1 MKKALKNRKNKT
13 ATFNLIEVIIII
25 IMTSLIVSVATG
37 VIVYQN
43 YYEIDYSTNKEN
55 RNYLKEIEKA
65 YNNIINSYVETIDE
79 EKLMNAAIEAMYSY
93 LGDPYTDYL
102 DKDVTNDLIDRLNGE
117 YKGIGVEISGSE
129 EGTIVV
135 NVFDNSPASK
145 AGFKSGDIIVR
156 INNNDVKNLST
167 KEVSNMIKNATG
179 KIKITVLRENENLD
193 LTVEVKN
200 IYVPSVESKKYGD
213 IGYLKI
219 TTFSNN
225 TYDQFKKELKS
236 LESEEIKSLIIDV
249 RDNGGGYLNSA
260 VEIAELFIK
269 KDTIIYGLESK
280 DGKKIYKDSTEE
292 SRSYK
297 IAVLINTSSA
307 SASEILTAALKES
320 YGATLIGNITY
331 GKGTVQE
338 TSMMDSGGMIKYTT
352 AYWLTPSGNKINN
365 IGIKPDIDVKNI
377 YNEDMT
383 IKEDKQLKEALN
395 VVK

>member
-1 MKKALKNRKNKT
+1 MKKRIKNNKNKT

-43 YYEIDYSTNKEN
+43 YYEIDSTNNKEN
-55 RNYLKEIEKA
+55 KNYLKEIEKA

-79 EKLMNAAIEAMYSY
+79 EELMNSAIEAMYSY
-93 LGDPYTDYL
+93 LGDPYTGYL
-102 DKDVTNDLIDRLNGE
+102 DKDVTNDLMDRLNGE

-129 EGTIVV
+129 EGTIIM

-145 AGFKSGDIIVR
+145 AGFKKGDIIVK
-156 INNNDVKNLST
+156 INNTDVKSLST
-167 KEVSNMIKNATG
+167 KEVSNMIKNAED
-179 KIKITVLRENENLD
+179 KIKITVLREKENIE
-193 LTVEVKN
+193 LTVEVQEV
-200 IYVPSVESKKYGD
+200 YVPSVESKKYED
-213 IGYLKI
+213 TGYLKI

-225 TYDQFKKELKS
+225 TYDQFKKELKN
-236 LESEEIKSLIIDV
+236 LESKGIKNLIIDV

-260 VEIAELFIK
+260 VEIAELFIE
-269 KDTIIYGLESK
+269 KDKVIYGLESK
-280 DGKKIYKDSTEE
+280 EGKKTYKDSTDE
-292 SRSYK
+292 SRNYK
-297 IAVLINTSSA
+297 IGILINTSSA

-365 IGIKPDIDVKNI
+365 IGIKPDIDVKNV
-377 YNEDMT
+377 YNDDMT
-383 IKEDKQLKEALN
+383 LKEDKQLKEALN
-395 VVK
+395 AVK